1 MSINDYLNE
10 IISGN
15 IDKVKN
21 YETNLINEIGKIN
34 PRGYDL
40 IPLFAALNLLIQDK
54 EKGEEMIEYL
64 LSIPNLNISKK
75 VVHVNGGDWTNE
87 IFTTFH
93 ILSSDNISRE
103 VCENILNHSSFD
115 LEALNTI
122 DHDDYRP
129 LDLADEYNPD
139 IVELLENKGALRHW
153 RVGPGF
159 KPK

>member
-1 MSINDYLNE
+1 MSINEYLNE
-10 IISGN
+10 IINGN
-15 IDKVKN
+15 IDKVKT

-64 LSIPNLNISKK
+64 LSNPNLNVSKK
-75 VVHVNGGDWTNE
+75 VVQVNGGDWTNE

-93 ILSSDNISRE
+93 ILSSVNIPRE

-129 LDLADEYNPD
+129 LDLADKYNPD

-159 KPK
+159 KPR